1 MEREQKEGL
10 EHLRRAPGGAHGVRG
25 SFSSQ
30 VGYVCFWIGHQRP
43 DASPQAHMLLTNIET
58 LAIHLGRRCEGRH
71 PQHQPL
77 IGGRAAAAAIYT
89 DQFVDSILRAL
100 RQHLQLRPEGH
111 PPQDYWSFNGTQLVR
126 HHVHPRMAL
135 FNPFHVTNV
144 PVDVSVLGD
153 QRHTTTN
160 AKQQMVDNWRDS
172 GVVSPWPQHWTGTTT
187 FSIADHMVLPNNVAQ
202 LAHWCAASGAHA
214 LFSFVRN
221 ETEFIAE
228 WEQLQHDFPDPAEFH
243 HFPAR
248 KILGGG
254 ERPADGVVDSV
265 FDDPDEDVG
274 GFSAPVQDA
283 WISSAAVSSCTS
295 SQSSS
300 APLQSP
306 IQDGA
311 VAPRLRRA
319 LKMPT
324 IQEAKGEDAL
334 EDKLD
339 MEIER
344 AGREVRGP
352 GASAKTAGQIEEQTL
367 HPELRREIYRDR
379 LHRDLGHPDH
389 ERFLR
394 ALRHAGVRP
403 EVIRWT

>member
-1 MEREQKEGL
+1 MVIQ
-10 EHLRRAPGGAHGVRG
+10 
-25 SFSSQ
+25 
-30 VGYVCFWIGHQRP
+30 W
-43 DASPQAHMLLTNIET
+43 
-58 LAIHLGRRCEGRH
+58 
-71 PQHQPL
+71 
-77 IGGRAAAAAIYT
+77 
-89 DQFVDSILRAL
+89 
-100 RQHLQLRPEGH
+100 
-111 PPQDYWSFNGTQLVR
+111 TQLVR

-144 PVDVSVLGD
+144 PVHVSVLGD

-202 LAHWCAASGAHA
+202 LAHWCAASAAHA
-214 LFSFVRN
+214 LFPFVRN

-243 HFPAR
+243 HFPTR

-265 FDDPDEDVG
+265 FDDPDEDAG

-283 WISSAAVSSCTS
+283 SISSAAASSCTS

-300 APLQSP
+300 VPLQSS

-324 IQEAKGEDAL
+324 IEEAKGEDAL
-334 EDKLD
+334 EDELD

-352 GASAKTAGQIEEQTL
+352 GASAKTAEQIEEQTL
-367 HPELRREIYRDR
+367 HPELRREIYR
-379 LHRDLGHPDH
+379 LHRNLGHPDH

-403 EVIRWT
+403 EVIRWTKMCFKCPLCESRKRPNSQRPSHLVKSLNFYEVVGVDLFFVRNQPLLNVLCWGTDL